1 MTTDRHTLPPLVGQ
15 AEAHVAHADVDLP
28 EERTA
33 DATWI
38 RPAFWGLLV
47 ATAILYMW
55 GLGASG
61 WANDFYSAAAQAGSQ
76 SWKALF
82 FGASDAANSIT
93 VDKPPLSLWAM
104 ALSVRIFGLSSWSI
118 LIPQALMGVASVGV
132 LYATVR
138 RWFGA
143 PAGLLAGAVLALTPV
158 ATLMF
163 RFNNPDALL
172 VLLLVVAAY
181 ALVRALETGSVRW
194 MVGVGTAI
202 GFGFLTKM
210 LQALVV
216 VPGFA
221 IVYLI
226 AAPVVLSA
234 RVRHV
239 LAAGLAMVLS
249 AGWWVAIV
257 ELTPASMRPYVGGS
271 QNNSVL
277 ELIFG
282 YNGFGRLT
290 GNETGSVGGG
300 GPGGAMWGTP
310 SWHRMFDASWAGQ
323 IAWLIPAA
331 LVGFVVLMVMRR
343 GAPRTDRIRAGAM
356 VWGGWL
362 VVTQIVFSFGKG
374 IIHEYYA
381 VALAPAIAA
390 LVGMAG
396 VQLWNAR
403 RAIAARVVMA
413 GTV

>member
-1 MTTDRHTLPPLVGQ
+1 M
-15 AEAHVAHADVDLP
+15 
-28 EERTA
+28 
-33 DATWI
+33 
-38 RPAFWGLLV
+38 RPAFWVLLV
-47 ATAILYMW
+47 GTALLYMW

-82 FGASDAANSIT
+82 FGSSDAANSIT

-118 LIPQALMGVASVGV
+118 LVPQALMGVASVGV
-132 LYATVR
+132 LFAAVR

-143 PAGLLAGAVLALTPV
+143 PAGLLAGALLALTPV

-181 ALVRALETGSVRW
+181 ALVRALESGSVRW
-194 MVGVGTAI
+194 MMVVGAAI

-221 IVYLI
+221 LVYLI

-257 ELTPASMRPYVGGS
+257 ELTPASMRPTS
-271 QNNSVL
+271 
-277 ELIFG
+277 
-282 YNGFGRLT
+282 
-290 GNETGSVGGG
+290 
-300 GPGGAMWGTP
+300 
-310 SWHRMFDASWAGQ
+310 
-323 IAWLIPAA
+323 AA
-331 LVGFVVLMVMRR
+331 LKTT
-343 GAPRTDRIRAGAM
+343 ASST
-356 VWGGWL
+356 
-362 VVTQIVFSFGKG
+362 
-374 IIHEYYA
+374 
-381 VALAPAIAA
+381 
-390 LVGMAG
+390 
-396 VQLWNAR
+396 
-403 RAIAARVVMA
+403 
-413 GTV
+413 